1 MEDALEKNKEANGSP
16 RTAPR
21 KKVIMARG
29 HLYNV
34 IRTNR
39 VAVEGDD
46 QVRPRETSRIRQR
59 PSWT

>member
-1 MEDALEKNKEANGSP
+1 MEDALEKNREANGSP

-21 KKVIMARG
+21 NKVIMARG

-46 QVRPRETSRIRQR
+46 QVRPSETS
-59 PSWT
+59 